1 MKARRLWLVVAD
13 GSRAQ
18 ILSREAADKPLKL
31 VKELDHAAAR
41 LPGREIV
48 TDGPGRTFDSG
59 GQGRHA
65 TAAPTDPHEHE
76 KLMFID
82 DLAGQINKA
91 VAKNKLDDL
100 VLFAAPHA
108 LGRLRDKLS
117 KQAQQRVAADLGK
130 DLTAKPVKD
139 LEKRLKELVGPWE

>member
-1 MKARRLWLVVAD
+1 MKPRRLWLVVAD

-18 ILSREAADKPLKL
+18 ILSRQAADKPLVL
-31 VKELDHAAAR
+31 IKELDHAAAR
-41 LPGREIV
+41 LPGRDIV

-76 KLMFID
+76 KTVFLD
-82 DLAGQINKA
+82 DLAGRINKA
-91 VAKNKLDDL
+91 VATNKFDDL

-117 KQAQQRVAADLGK
+117 KQALQHVTADLGK
-130 DLTAKPVKD
+130 DLAAKPVAE